1 MEFAGYFRFLLALVF
16 VIGLIGVAAAIARRL
31 GLGFPAAAMK
41 KSANRRL
48 SVVEAAP
55 LDGRRRMVLIRRDDT
70 EHLIVLGP
78 NSEVVVESGIR
89 VTAAPAALS
98 SSSRPSGSSRP
109 SFSSKPSSSSKP
121 STPGDKA

>member
-1 MEFAGYFRFLLALVF
+1 MEFSGYFRFLLALVF
-16 VIGLIGVAAAIARRL
+16 VIGLIGVAAALARRL

-78 NSEVVVESGIR
+78 NSEVVVESGIK
-89 VTAAPAALS
+89 VTAAPAAPS
-98 SSSRPSGSSRP
+98 S
-109 SFSSKPSSSSKP
+109 FSKPSSSSKP